1 MAQELD
7 NRHRDLEER
16 SQQLK
21 IEYISQESDANLLI
35 KQILYYRK
43 LQRQL
48 EETKAKF
55 KAQVEENKR
64 DDELQDRMLASHF
77 GSEYNRP
84 NSGDKELKMPS
95 IMHRKKKSVD

>member
-1 MAQELD
+1 MTHMAQELD

-43 LQRQL
+43 L
-48 EETKAKF
+48 
-55 KAQVEENKR
+55 
-64 DDELQDRMLASHF
+64 
-77 GSEYNRP
+77 
-84 NSGDKELKMPS
+84 
-95 IMHRKKKSVD
+95 